1 MGEIRFGPGE
11 VVFHEGEPSRTVL
24 LIAEGEVEV
33 EVAKAAGAGEV
44 LLGTVGPG
52 EFVGE
57 MGVIEGRPRS
67 ATVRARGPVRGEML
81 ERRLFLERISRD
93 PRLAFGALLR
103 LSERLHAA
111 DERLADAAA
120 HSAE

>member
-1 MGEIRFGPGE
+1 MGEVRFGPGE

-24 LIAEGEVEV
+24 RIEEGEV

-57 MGVIEGRPRS
+57 MGVI
-67 ATVRARGPVRGEML
+67 
-81 ERRLFLERISRD
+81 D
-93 PRLAFGALLR
+93 GALPR
-103 LSERLHAA
+103 PGAGRDAG
-111 DERLADAAA
+111 AAA
-120 HSAE
+120 LPRAG